1 MKNNLIKKIFIFGLA
16 SIFSISLSCS
26 AIKKDV
32 SAQKAFYTTN
42 SRDLFVLNDGY
53 VTTHT
58 SYEYLSLWAG
68 IDAGTVHF
76 SFKNHDGE
84 ITMVPEGLFDLNWQ
98 TEYLKKVCDVA
109 DLNKDRIITEEET
122 YFHHQNRFAEVLNN
136 FEKEDVT
143 MPQESYF
150 KKGI

>member
-1 MKNNLIKKIFIFGLA
+1 
-16 SIFSISLSCS
+16 
-26 AIKKDV
+26 
-32 SAQKAFYTTN
+32 
-42 SRDLFVLNDGY
+42 
-53 VTTHT
+53 
-58 SYEYLSLWAG
+58 
-68 IDAGTVHF
+68 
-76 SFKNHDGE
+76 
-84 ITMVPEGLFDLNWQ
+84 MVPEGLFDLNWQ

-122 YFHHQNRFAEVLNN
+122 YFYHQNRFAEVLNN